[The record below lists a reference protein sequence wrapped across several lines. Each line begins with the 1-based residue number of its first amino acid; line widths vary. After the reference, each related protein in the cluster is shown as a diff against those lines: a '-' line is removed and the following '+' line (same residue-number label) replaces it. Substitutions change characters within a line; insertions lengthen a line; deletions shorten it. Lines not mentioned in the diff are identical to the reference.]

1 MPSRRG
7 FFAACLG
14 LLGLPAAIGQAEPE
28 APHDAVCRCCEW
40 AEPESYTMTID
51 DGTGGFDSFGEYLVA
66 VRDASLPGGECD
78 PRLIPKET

>member
-28 APHDAVCRCCEW
+28 DAVAWPAGYVTDEIMDDAVVYGC
-40 AEPESYTMTID
+40 D

-66 VRDASLPGGECD
+66 VRDASLKRHD
-78 PRLIPKET
+78 A